1 MKKLLIGLLALGMVF
16 GFSMPAAAVDVSV
29 TGSYYI
35 IGYYADNW
43 SLNENA
49 VGEYYDLNQIV
60 AGFDYGDGTFAPGSL
75 SPTVVNEGASS
86 AFFAQRLRVQPVFQV
101 AEGLKLTCRFDAL
114 EKYWGK
120 TRYDNRSLAIE
131 AEGAFTDSYMDF
143 DASGSFPFENSGY
156 YGSVDDE
163 TYYSVAANAYTPIPK
178 NEENISFERVFVT
191 FMTPYGQVEA
201 GIKPTNAWG
210 LAWGNSETNVGEI
223 DFLTKV
229 SDKVSVL
236 LRVEKDVEG
245 DMGTRYADADQD
257 GYIVAGVFADEG
269 IQAGMLYKYV
279 RNATN
284 RPTKNYKA
292 LTHVLSPYVKTTVGP
307 ATVAAQLYYYTG
319 KAVKFDEGI
328 PASDV
333 DVRGLSFY
341 LEAQADVGP
350 AYVGAAFGYAQ
361 GDDPGT
367 TDKNEGAATGGV
379 DFSPLL
385 ILYND
390 LTVKWMGDMGD
401 AVETGDTLSNAFYY
415 QIFAGMS
422 PVEKLDLYATYALVK
437 ADEVAPGVDD
447 SIGSEFDVTAAYK
460 LYDNLQY
467 QVGFG
472 YFWTGDWFKGGN
484 VSQNVDDNYLLL
496 NKLTLSF

>member
-1 MKKLLIGLLALGMVF
+1 
-16 GFSMPAAAVDVSV
+16 
-29 TGSYYI
+29 
-35 IGYYADNW
+35 
-43 SLNENA
+43 
-49 VGEYYDLNQIV
+49 
-60 AGFDYGDGTFAPGSL
+60 
-75 SPTVVNEGASS
+75 
-86 AFFAQRLRVQPVFQV
+86 
-101 AEGLKLTCRFDAL
+101 
-114 EKYWGK
+114 
-120 TRYDNRSLAIE
+120 
-131 AEGAFTDSYMDF
+131 
-143 DASGSFPFENSGY
+143 
-156 YGSVDDE
+156 
-163 TYYSVAANAYTPIPK
+163 
-178 NEENISFERVFVT
+178 
-191 FMTPYGQVEA
+191 
-201 GIKPTNAWG
+201 
-210 LAWGNSETNVGEI
+210 
-223 DFLTKV
+223 
-229 SDKVSVL
+229 
-236 LRVEKDVEG
+236 
-245 DMGTRYADADQD
+245 
-257 GYIVAGVFADEG
+257 
-269 IQAGMLYKYV
+269 MLYKYV

-284 RPTKNYKA
+284 RPTQNYKA

-319 KAVKFDEGI
+319 KAAKFDEGI

-367 TDKNEGAATGGV
+367 TDKNEGAAT
-379 DFSPLL
+379 
-385 ILYND
+385 
-390 LTVKWMGDMGD
+390 VKWMGSMGD